1 MGDDVLT
8 MDNKIAVATD
18 GGAAKRSSAG
28 APDSGVERDE
38 IAVDLT
44 GAADDESADSFSFG
58 RRLRRARLAKQWSQL
73 QLAHRMREVGAAHRG
88 AATIASLM
96 LMLSRWENDRK
107 HPNQYNLHLLAAS
120 LDVPVFELGLPVDR
134 DFVF

>member
-1 MGDDVLT
+1 MR
-8 MDNKIAVATD
+8 DNVANEIALATD
-18 GGAAKRSSAG
+18 GGVAKRTSAG
-28 APDSGVERDE
+28 APDSGVEGNETTMD
-38 IAVDLT
+38 VT
-44 GAADDESADSFSFG
+44 GVQDDESADSFSFG
-58 RRLRRARLAKQWSQL
+58 RRLRRARLAKRWSQL

-88 AATIASLM
+88 AAAIGSLM

-120 LDVPVFELGLPVDR
+120 LDVPVSELGLPVDR